1 MNLFVRAFPISVV
14 ECVDYSLAYA
24 HANAVAHLFV
34 ETSRF
39 GHAQAHFLRQI
50 YALDL
55 RVQYDFQVLVFW
67 RHARVSHRANR
78 VNLGLCMGNTMGFPS
93 SMEWLA

>member
-1 MNLFVRAFPISVV
+1 MNLLVGAFLIPVV
-14 ECVDYSLAYA
+14 ERVNNSLAYS
-24 HANAVAHLFV
+24 HANAVSHLFV
-34 ETSRF
+34 EARCF
-39 GHAQAHFLRQI
+39 GHTQAHFLCQI

-55 RVQYDFQVLVFW
+55 RVQDNFQVLVFW
-67 RHARVSHRANR
+67 RHARVSHRANC